1 MKLRTLMLCTAVGTL
16 FLAGPLAAA
25 PSDPYNTNPTPQ
37 ERAQTDQLNSAAAN
51 RAHGDA
57 DADAAARANHDADV
71 DSFNRDNDRANADR
85 ARYENDRARYARDR
99 DGYEARNGND
109 ARRWDAFFG
118 YSRFRDVTAMQSRDL
133 MGLRVS
139 TRDGGRIGVIA
150 DVDANRYGRI
160 TRVAIRIGGGN
171 MAWVDT
177 NDLRFDPRT
186 RVVYTTLS
194 RDDVGGMAHMGNP
207 RF

>member
-1 MKLRTLMLCTAVGTL
+1 MKLRTMMLATAVGTL

-37 ERAQTDQLNSAAAN
+37 ERAQTDQLNNAAAN

-57 DADAAARANHDADV
+57 DADAQARANHDADV
-71 DSFNRDNDRANADR
+71 DAFNRDNDRANADR
-85 ARYENDRARYARDR
+85 ARYENDRARYERDR
-99 DGYEARNGND
+99 DGYEARNSGD
-109 ARRWDAFFG
+109 ARRWNAFFG
-118 YSRFRDVTAMQSRDL
+118 YGRFRDVTAMQSRDL

-139 TRDGGRIGVIA
+139 TRDGGRIGVIS
-150 DVDANRYGRI
+150 DVDTNRYGRI
-160 TRVAIRIGGGN
+160 TRVAIRVGGGN

-194 RDDVGGMAHMGNP
+194 RDDMNGMAHMRNP

>member
-37 ERAQTDQLNSAAAN
+37 ERQQTDQLNGAAAN

-57 DADAAARANHDADV
+57 DADAAARAQHDADMG
-71 DSFNRDNDRANADR
+71 SFNRDSDRANADR
-85 ARYENDRARYARDR
+85 ARYERDRARYNAD
-99 DGYEARNGND
+99 NG
-109 ARRWDAFFG
+109 ARRWSAFYGFD
-118 YSRFRDVTAMQSRDL
+118 RFRDVTAMSSNEL
-133 MGLRVS
+133 TGLRVA
-139 TRDGGRIGVIA
+139 TRGGSRVGYIR
-150 DVDANRYGRI
+150 DVDTNRYGRI
-160 TRVAIRIGGGN
+160 TRVGISVGRDTL
-171 MAWVDT
+171 AWVATD
-177 NDLRFDPRT
+177 DLRFDPRT

-194 RDDVGGMAHMGNP
+194 RDDVNAMAHLRNP